1 MSDAPPA
8 DRSRPKD
15 HLGREMMPE
24 GQDPDILHESFPARR
39 LLAIIGDKWIPIVLY
54 CLAQHD
60 ASRFNE
66 LQRRIPDISK
76 KMLTQTLRGL
86 ERDGL
91 VERKVFPQVPPRTEY
106 RLTVDGR
113 HLRQPIAWLCEWAAN
128 NDDFLETIQQRRHPV
143 GRERS
148 RQPRHDAENGAC

>member
-1 MSDAPPA
+1 
-8 DRSRPKD
+8 
-15 HLGREMMPE
+15 MPE
-24 GQDPDILHESFPARR
+24 GQPLDVLHERFPARR
-39 LLAIIGDKWIPIVLY
+39 ILAIIGDKWIPVVLY
-54 CLAQHD
+54 CLAQHEV
-60 ASRFNE
+60 SRFNE

-106 RLTVDGR
+106 RLTADGR

-128 NDDFLETIQQRRHPV
+128 NDGLLETIQQRR
-143 GRERS
+143 
-148 RQPRHDAENGAC
+148 QPAGHTLSPQHRRDAGNGAR